1 MSIFPTSSE
10 ELRRKALDA
19 AENDR
24 RREEKRREERADALD
39 NAMSAGDGIASF
51 NEPIGGGT
59 PPADYPFCRR
69 DPCPYWRGYC
79 RRDPACNN

>member
-1 MSIFPTSSE
+1 MSDRAE
-10 ELRRKALDA
+10 QRAEALDQ
-19 AENDR
+19 E
-24 RREEKRREERADALD
+24 
-39 NAMSAGDGIASF
+39 SAGDSVAF

-79 RRDPACNN
+79 RRDPACND